1 MKTFLQYSVKFAVNE
16 GYWVNERDGSIP
28 VFTGNK
34 LRNGAEEESGLLF
47 LQYNI
52 NDKSTLMAALFNDCV
67 NAADFS
73 FIVVKKT
80 FWICYC
86 MNNF

>member
-1 MKTFLQYSVKFAVNE
+1 M
-16 GYWVNERDGSIP
+16 
-28 VFTGNK
+28 FTGNK

-73 FIVVKKT
+73 FIVMKKT